1 MKPRLITLELP
12 DGSSP
17 TIKVPPGGDDSNL
30 ADFLTAKGYR
40 LNTRCGGRGLCRG
53 CLVSCQIPG
62 HSESFRSCQTAIHA
76 LPDGSFRLI
85 IPKTSWHD
93 QTLHGVSFFEI
104 HLPDSILRRQS
115 TALALAIDIGTTTLA
130 GALWDLSTGQC
141 LAHTALANPQRPYG
155 DNVLS
160 RISYSVEHPDGCDK
174 LQRALVDQGLKPL
187 IETLARQAKIPA
199 ASIETATVAGNP
211 VMLHTLLACQLD
223 GLSTYPFRPIFLDAR
238 TLPTAEIGLEADFTL
253 ELLPSLG
260 PFVGA
265 DIVAGALAAGMLSK
279 AGPSLL
285 IDFGT
290 NGEILLHHEGRSYAT
305 ATAAGPAFEGGRLA
319 CGASASGRVISSFS
333 RSASAWTYRLCDDSR
348 AEPGGI
354 SGSAYIDFLA
364 QALDGGLVNTFGRF
378 DRSHPDVSRHLVN
391 GETEHI
397 VRVSPDIWISEPDV
411 AEILQAKAA
420 IGGGVQVLLEL
431 AGLDATDLET
441 IFVAGGFGYH
451 LDPRHAMRVGL
462 LPEVSMERIEII
474 GNAALGGA
482 SLALQADFSEAI
494 EALRDQCRVVEL
506 NQIASFSDHY
516 MDALTLEPLE

>member
-1 MKPRLITLELP
+1 MKTRSITLELP
-12 DGSSP
+12 DGSSA
-17 TIKVPPGGDDSNL
+17 TIKIPFDRNDTNL
-30 ADFLTAKGYR
+30 ADFLAAKGYR

-53 CLVSCQIPG
+53 CLVRCRTKG
-62 HSESFRSCQTAIHA
+62 RSESLRSCQTKLHA
-76 LPDGSFRLI
+76 LPGEPFRLI
-85 IPKTSWHD
+85 IPKSSWHD

-104 HLPDSILRRQS
+104 HLPDTVLRCQS
-115 TALALAIDIGTTTLA
+115 EAIALAIDIGTTTLA

-141 LAHTALANPQRPYG
+141 LAHLSLANPQRPYG

-160 RISYSVEHPDGCDK
+160 RISYAVDHPDGAGK

-187 IETLARQAKIPA
+187 IETLARQANIPA

-211 VMLHTLLACQLD
+211 VMLHSLLACKLD
-223 GLSTYPFRPIFLDAR
+223 GLSTYPFRPVFLDAR
-238 TLPTAEIGLEADFTL
+238 ELPSAEIGLKTDFTL

-265 DIVAGALAAGMLSK
+265 DIVAGALAAGMLTK
-279 AGPSLL
+279 DGPKLL

-290 NGEILLHHEGRSYAT
+290 NGEILLQHKGRFYAT

-333 RSASAWTYRLCDDSR
+333 RSASGWTCRLCDGSG
-348 AEPGGI
+348 AAPSGI

-378 DRSHPDVSRHLVN
+378 DRSHPDVSSHLVG

-397 VRVSPDIWISEPDV
+397 VRFSPDIWISEPDV

-420 IGGGVQVLLEL
+420 IGAGVEVLLEL
-431 AGLDATDLET
+431 AGLQAAELEA

-451 LDPRHAMRVGL
+451 LDPEHALRVGL
-462 LPEVSMERIEII
+462 LPGTPKERIEII

-494 EALRDQCRVVEL
+494 QTLRSHCRVVEL

-516 MDALTLEPLE
+516 TDALMLEID